1 MENPKRSKKK
11 RLLPWVWGA
20 IVLLL
25 FVFLILLQTSNLWK
39 NLSVETTSDT
49 LLLYALSSFNFIA
62 LIVFGFIFFRSI
74 VKLARERRALKL
86 GSKIKTRLLLY
97 FFLVSLL
104 PIIAMAVFSYLFMNR
119 ALERW
124 FTQIP
129 ENVVR
134 QAREVQGH
142 SLSDRTTKL
151 DEAAQ
156 MLASSFGT
164 RKLTNDD
171 LARVAVAGNLSYIE
185 IVAGDGH
192 TIDSYEREVPPA
204 QRDELSKVVD
214 SIHAGQTEDANFRDG
229 RGFDVAMAELPGGRT
244 LVIIPDPFGEQTV
257 SQIVDSSLREFDEL
271 KEKQVTVRQ
280 VGLLTL
286 GVLTFVLMFASS
298 WIAFYVARGLTIPIQ
313 ALAGG
318 AKEVAGGHL
327 GYQVNALAEDEL
339 ELLVAAFNEMSATL
353 ASNSTELTE
362 RKKYIETILASLP
375 TGVVAFDSENRVT
388 SINPAASTILNE
400 TDPDVTQVS
409 GESLFD
415 ADNALIVTRLLNRAR
430 RVGRAAEQI
439 TLSGR
444 DAGREIMAALSAT
457 ALPSGGGVVLVIED
471 LSELISAQ
479 RAAAWQEVARRMAH
493 EIKNPLTP
501 IQLSAERIA
510 KRFSSEHTSENPD
523 RPSIGDVVDQSTET
537 ILREV
542 SSLKS
547 MVDEFSRFA
556 RLPDVK
562 LTVGSVNEAILQAVN
577 SYEGRN
583 SDIVLDVRLSENL
596 PEIAIDDEQLGRVF
610 VNLIENAVEAFSA
623 EHGNKRIDVRT
634 RFDAAR
640 DLIVAEVADNG
651 NGIPAS
657 DLPKIFQPYFSTKG
671 RGTGL
676 GLAIVRRIIVE
687 HKGRIFAAANAGGGA
702 KFTIELPGS

>member
-1 MENPKRSKKK
+1 MDTSEKPKKK
-11 RLLPWVWGA
+11 RFSPWILGA

-62 LIVFGFIFFRSI
+62 LIVFGFIFLRSI
-74 VKLARERRALKL
+74 VKLARERKALKL
-86 GSKIKTRLLLY
+86 GSKIKTRLLFY

-151 DEAAQ
+151 DESAQ

-164 RKLTNDD
+164 RSLTNDD

-192 TIDSYEREVPPA
+192 TIDSYEREVPDA
-204 QRDELSKVVD
+204 QREELSKVVD
-214 SIHAGQTEDANFRDG
+214 SIHAGQTEDTNFRDG
-229 RGFDVAMAELPGGRT
+229 RGFDVAMAEMPGGRT

-298 WIAFYVARGLTIPIQ
+298 WIAFYVARGITIPIQ

-318 AKEVAGGHL
+318 AKEVAGGNL

-353 ASNSTELTE
+353 ASNSTELTD

-388 SINPAASTILNE
+388 SINPAASAILNE
-400 TDPDVTQVS
+400 TDPNVTQVS

-415 ADNALIVTRLLNRAR
+415 ADGAVIVTRLLNRAR

-439 TLSGR
+439 TLDGR
-444 DAGREIMAALSAT
+444 GAGREIMAALSAT
-457 ALPSGGGVVLVIED
+457 ALPSGGGVVLVLED

-510 KRFSSEHTSENPD
+510 KRFGSEHTSENPD
-523 RPSIGDVVDQSTET
+523 RPAIGDVVAQSTET

-542 SSLKS
+542 ASLKS

-562 LTVGSVNEAILQAVN
+562 LTVGSVNDAVLQAVN
-577 SYEGRN
+577 SYEGRH
-583 SDIVLDVRLSENL
+583 SDIELDVRLSENL
-596 PEIAIDDEQLGRVF
+596 PEIPIDDEQLGRVF
-610 VNLIENAVEAFSA
+610 VNLIENAVEAFANGGA
-623 EHGNKRIDVRT
+623 EKRIDIRT

-651 NGIPAS
+651 NGIAPS
-657 DLPKIFQPYFSTKG
+657 DLPKIFQPYYSTKG

-687 HKGRIFAAANAGGGA
+687 HKGRIFAAANSGGGA

>member
-229 RGFDVAMAELPGGRT
+229 RGFDVAMAEMPGGRT

-353 ASNSTELTE
+353 ASNSTELTD

-388 SINPAASTILNE
+388 SINPAASAILNE
-400 TDPDVTQVS
+400 TDPDVTPVS

-439 TLSGR
+439 TLSGSS
-444 DAGREIMAALSAT
+444 AGREIMAALSAT

-523 RPSIGDVVDQSTET
+523 RPSLGDVVDQSTET

>member
-11 RLLPWVWGA
+11 RLSPWILGA

-86 GSKIKTRLLLY
+86 GSKIKTRLLFY

-229 RGFDVAMAELPGGRT
+229 RGFDVAMAKMPGGRT

-298 WIAFYVARGLTIPIQ
+298 WIAFYVARGITIPIQ

-339 ELLVAAFNEMSATL
+339 ELLIAAFNEMSATL

-388 SINPAASTILNE
+388 SINPAASAILNE

-439 TLSGR
+439 TLSGPG
-444 DAGREIMAALSAT
+444 AGREIMAALSAT

>member
-1 MENPKRSKKK
+1 MENPERPKKK
-11 RLLPWVWGA
+11 RLSPWILGA

-86 GSKIKTRLLLY
+86 GSKIKTRLLFY

-229 RGFDVAMAELPGGRT
+229 RGFDVAMAEMPGGRT

-298 WIAFYVARGLTIPIQ
+298 WIAFYVARGITIPIQ

-388 SINPAASTILNE
+388 SINPAASAILNE

-439 TLSGR
+439 TLSGPG
-444 DAGREIMAALSAT
+444 AGREIMAALSAT

-523 RPSIGDVVDQSTET
+523 RPSIGDVVKQSTET
-537 ILREV
+537 IIREV

-577 SYEGRN
+577 SYEGRH

-596 PEIAIDDEQLGRVF
+596 PEIPIDDEQLARVF
-610 VNLIENAVEAFSA
+610 VNLIENAVEAFP
-623 EHGNKRIDVRT
+623 EDRKEKRIDVRT

-651 NGIPAS
+651 NGISAG

-687 HKGRIFAAANAGGGA
+687 HKGRIFATANAGGGA

>member
-1 MENPKRSKKK
+1 MENPERPKKK
-11 RLLPWVWGA
+11 RLSPWILGA

-86 GSKIKTRLLLY
+86 GSKIKTRLLFY

-229 RGFDVAMAELPGGRT
+229 RGFDVAMAEMPGGRT

-298 WIAFYVARGLTIPIQ
+298 WIAFYVARGITIPIQ

-388 SINPAASTILNE
+388 SINPAASAILNE

-439 TLSGR
+439 TLSGPG
-444 DAGREIMAALSAT
+444 AGREIMAALSAT

-523 RPSIGDVVDQSTET
+523 RPSIGDVVEQSTET
-537 ILREV
+537 IIREV

-577 SYEGRN
+577 SYEGRH

-596 PEIAIDDEQLGRVF
+596 PEIPIDDEQLARVF
-610 VNLIENAVEAFSA
+610 VNLIENAVEAFP
-623 EHGNKRIDVRT
+623 EDRKEKRIDVRT

-651 NGIPAS
+651 NGISAG

>member
-1 MENPKRSKKK
+1 MENPERPKKK
-11 RLLPWVWGA
+11 RLSPWILGA

-86 GSKIKTRLLLY
+86 GSKIKTRLLFY

-229 RGFDVAMAELPGGRT
+229 RGFDVAMAEMPGGRT

-298 WIAFYVARGLTIPIQ
+298 WIAFYVARGITIPIQ

-388 SINPAASTILNE
+388 SINPAASAILNE

-439 TLSGR
+439 TLSGPG
-444 DAGREIMAALSAT
+444 AGREIMAVLSAT

-523 RPSIGDVVDQSTET
+523 RPSIGDVVKQSTET
-537 ILREV
+537 IIREV

-577 SYEGRN
+577 SYEGRH

-596 PEIAIDDEQLGRVF
+596 PEIPIDDEQLARVF
-610 VNLIENAVEAFSA
+610 VNLIENAVEAFP
-623 EHGNKRIDVRT
+623 EDRKEKRIDVRT

-651 NGIPAS
+651 NGISAG

-687 HKGRIFAAANAGGGA
+687 HKGRIFATANAGGGA

>member
-229 RGFDVAMAELPGGRT
+229 RGFDVAMAEMPGGRT

>member
-214 SIHAGQTEDANFRDG
+214 SIHAGLSE
-229 RGFDVAMAELPGGRT
+229 VAMAEMPGGRT

>member
-229 RGFDVAMAELPGGRT
+229 RGFDVAMAEMPGGRT

-353 ASNSTELTE
+353 ASNSTELTD

-388 SINPAASTILNE
+388 SMNPAASAILNE

-510 KRFSSEHTSENPD
+510 KRFSSEQPSENPD

-623 EHGNKRIDVRT
+623 EQTNKRIDVRT

>member
-229 RGFDVAMAELPGGRT
+229 RGFDVAMAEMPGGRT

-353 ASNSTELTE
+353 ASNSTELTD

-388 SINPAASTILNE
+388 SINPAASAILNE
-400 TDPDVTQVS
+400 TDPDVTPVS

-439 TLSGR
+439 TLSGSS
-444 DAGREIMAALSAT
+444 AGREIMAALSAT

-471 LSELISAQ
+471 LSELITAQ

-523 RPSIGDVVDQSTET
+523 RPSLGDVVDQSTET

>member
-1 MENPKRSKKK
+1 MENPERPKKK
-11 RLLPWVWGA
+11 RLSPWILGA

-86 GSKIKTRLLLY
+86 GSKIKTRLLFY

-229 RGFDVAMAELPGGRT
+229 RGFDVAMAEMPGGRT

-298 WIAFYVARGLTIPIQ
+298 WIAFYVARGITIPIQ

-327 GYQVNALAEDEL
+327 GYQVDALAEDEL

-388 SINPAASTILNE
+388 SINPAASAILNE

-439 TLSGR
+439 TLSGPG
-444 DAGREIMAALSAT
+444 AGREIMAALSAT

-523 RPSIGDVVDQSTET
+523 RPSIGDVVEQSTET
-537 ILREV
+537 IIREV

-577 SYEGRN
+577 SYEGRH

-596 PEIAIDDEQLGRVF
+596 PEIPIDDEQLARVF
-610 VNLIENAVEAFSA
+610 VNLIENAVEAFP
-623 EHGNKRIDVRT
+623 EDRKEKRIDVRT

-651 NGIPAS
+651 NGISAG